1 MGIEESV
8 VLNAERIIYGDFFDG
23 KDGDNRIYKQFIS
36 SDILI

>member
-23 KDGDNRIYKQFIS
+23 KDGDSRIYKQFIS

>member
-8 VLNAERIIYGDFFDG
+8 VLNAERIIYGDYFDG
-23 KDGDNRIYKQFIS
+23 KDGDVRIYKQFVS

>member
-23 KDGDNRIYKQFIS
+23 KDGDVRIYKQFVS